1 MSSPT
6 VSPPQD
12 QAQPTRRQLDE
23 LDALLQ
29 RMLEL
34 PVHRAENEQEPPA
47 SKARDSD
54 FVEQAKE
61 IHQPWEDIQPAR
73 NSFPEEVFHD
83 KFEPYPRSSE
93 EDTKPLEIDVPSP
106 TANLETARP
115 IYFTETANESNIS
128 EKLPPKSP
136 PPADEVR
143 NAWGYHTL
151 LWIDDLYVSL
161 TGTWG
166 GLGFWL
172 RGPAGRTLLGGI
184 GLMALAVTLALTIR
198 DRINWPQ

>member
-6 VSPPQD
+6 VSSAQD
-12 QAQPTRRQLDE
+12 TAQPTRRQLDE

-34 PVHRAENEQEPPA
+34 PVHRAESEQEPPP
-47 SKARDSD
+47 SQARDSD
-54 FVEQAKE
+54 FAEQAKE

-73 NSFPEEVFHD
+73 NSFVEEVFHD
-83 KFEPYPRSSE
+83 QFEPHPRSGE
-93 EDTKPLEIDVPSP
+93 EDAKSQEIAVPLPMAEF
-106 TANLETARP
+106 ETARP
-115 IYFTETANESNIS
+115 IYFTETPNEGRILERPS
-128 EKLPPKSP
+128 LKSP
-136 PPADEVR
+136 SSADEVK

-161 TGTWG
+161 TGTLG
-166 GLGFWL
+166 GLGFLL
-172 RGPAGRTLLGGI
+172 RGPAGRTFLGGL
-184 GLMALAVTLALTIR
+184 GLTAVAVALVLTFR